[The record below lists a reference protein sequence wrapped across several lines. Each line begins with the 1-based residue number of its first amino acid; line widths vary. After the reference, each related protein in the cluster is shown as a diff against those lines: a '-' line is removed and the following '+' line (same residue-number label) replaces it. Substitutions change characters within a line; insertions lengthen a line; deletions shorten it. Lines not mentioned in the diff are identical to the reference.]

1 MNYSILEEEK
11 RNISKLLNQETLGRV
26 NFVIDTLENNINEA
40 TIDMEN
46 ANIYRN
52 ISEYTN
58 IYSYACMGILKNAL
72 NNYEERIKNIKE
84 FGDKIEFKKEKSNI
98 YILTSIYKLK
108 ELFSKS
114 RGGKIKLPYIMVAT
128 NNKESLIEKLKREL
142 IEQKNEYKICEYVI
156 LEMEKDENT
165 IVYNTTEEFKDIY
178 TEILLPNLIITFDPF
193 LVEKTIEKCK
203 QKEDLEVYKDLKQNV
218 EIENTEYDY
227 NNDIIKNI
235 ESIRA
240 EIRSEKSIH
249 EYLRDLALEGNSSEK
264 SIFDEKDKIETI
276 INNSIDI
283 GIYLKKYVKLLNEKQ
298 EIEEKISKTEILEEK
313 LKNEDYTNDTNSEIK
328 DIEKEKEELRLEL
341 EEKEKI
347 KDELYNQLKSLKD
360 RYKESFLNILE
371 YIKYIKLEEKRY
383 IDAGIDDKEK
393 VKLFELEKIL
403 RKNKNKSDKM
413 VEDISDLIRKQQKY
427 AKIGAETNSKYSSL
441 IDGFKIK
448 QEAEKLR
455 KILTDMYSDYKEYYF
470 NKLNKKLPN
479 IEYERKLTKILEV
492 AEKAEIFLNY
502 IYNPK
507 NSKQRTDLNR
517 FDELILIEE
526 NEIKRKITKEVD
538 AIIANAN
545 LIIIDEEIDTIE
557 TKKVLEKLF
566 DIIIGKR
573 KKDKE
578 RVIKLEELAEEVD
591 AKLRQ
596 TYTINRN
603 YKIHD
608 VLAKIMIFKS
618 ENIGDELVKDLVDK
632 ITVIEKAIAKNFVI
646 SEETVLKKIEE
657 LKMLK
662 LPVVVEKDS
671 ENEMEYELALIR
683 HKYEYDN
690 IYDEEEV
697 KYVDTTANEIKQIIE
712 YIKLSF

>member
-1 MNYSILEEEK
+1 MK
-11 RNISKLLNQETLGRV
+11 
-26 NFVIDTLENNINEA
+26 
-40 TIDMEN
+40 
-46 ANIYRN
+46 
-52 ISEYTN
+52 
-58 IYSYACMGILKNAL
+58 
-72 NNYEERIKNIKE
+72 
-84 FGDKIEFKKEKSNI
+84 
-98 YILTSIYKLK
+98 
-108 ELFSKS
+108 
-114 RGGKIKLPYIMVAT
+114 
-128 NNKESLIEKLKREL
+128 
-142 IEQKNEYKICEYVI
+142 
-156 LEMEKDENT
+156 
-165 IVYNTTEEFKDIY
+165 
-178 TEILLPNLIITFDPF
+178 
-193 LVEKTIEKCK
+193 
-203 QKEDLEVYKDLKQNV
+203 
-218 EIENTEYDY
+218 
-227 NNDIIKNI
+227 
-235 ESIRA
+235 
-240 EIRSEKSIH
+240 
-249 EYLRDLALEGNSSEK
+249 
-264 SIFDEKDKIETI
+264 
-276 INNSIDI
+276 
-283 GIYLKKYVKLLNEKQ
+283 
-298 EIEEKISKTEILEEK
+298 
-313 LKNEDYTNDTNSEIK
+313 
-328 DIEKEKEELRLEL
+328 
-341 EEKEKI
+341 
-347 KDELYNQLKSLKD
+347 
-360 RYKESFLNILE
+360 FLNILE

-383 IDAGIDDKEK
+383 IEAGIDETEK

-403 RKNKNKSDKM
+403 RTNKNKSDKM
-413 VEDISDLIRKQQKY
+413 VEDIADLIKKQQKY

-448 QEAEKLR
+448 QEAEKLK
-455 KILTDMYSDYKEYYF
+455 KILTDMYSEFKEYYF
-470 NKLNKKLPN
+470 NKLNKKIPN
-479 IEYERKLTKILEV
+479 LEYERKLPKILEI
-492 AEKAEIFLNY
+492 AEKVEVFLNY

-507 NSKQRTDLNR
+507 NAKQRTDLNR

-538 AIIANAN
+538 TIIANAN
-545 LIIIDEEIDTIE
+545 LLIIDEEIDSIE
-557 TKKVLEKLF
+557 TKRVLEKIF
-566 DIIIGKR
+566 DMIIGKR

-578 RVIKLEELAEEVD
+578 RVLKLEELAEEVD

-596 TYTINRN
+596 KYTINRN